1 MRVHVLI
8 GSMLVVASLA
18 AEAGEPIVVL
28 EYGQRGGSHEYAMIP
43 APIHFGWIR
52 IISSHTR

>member
-8 GSMLVVASLA
+8 GSMLVAASLA

-28 EYGQRGGSHEYAMIP
+28 EYGQRGGSHEYADDTSNHPFRMDP
-43 APIHFGWIR
+43 N
-52 IISSHTR
+52 SSRVA